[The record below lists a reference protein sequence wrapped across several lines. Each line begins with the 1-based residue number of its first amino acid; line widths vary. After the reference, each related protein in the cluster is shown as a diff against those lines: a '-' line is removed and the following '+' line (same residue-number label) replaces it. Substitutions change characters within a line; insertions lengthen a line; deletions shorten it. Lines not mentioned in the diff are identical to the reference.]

1 MQSIFGGGELLTSD
15 LTFCMKG
22 RECNNTPSQQNI
34 CCSLSIPSFV
44 FIYYYFIY
52 VSREILTKGTKKP
65 RMFVF
70 IYVCG
75 VCVSVYVC
83 IIYIWVCGDRFCM
96 ALVAGLF
103 VLLLHSGCCTVGLH
117 CCWHGIRGKFCDGIT
132 WIVCALQH
140 TSLSIYSMILAPSEF
155 GRVLWKDVVG
165 FPTLWRWA

>member
-1 MQSIFGGGELLTSD
+1 MKMKTNNNHVESVKVLQGKISLRTQQLLFIVIYIAIDSTIMVESLSRYATNLLASLFLRMQSIFGGGESLTSD

-52 VSREILTKGTKKP
+52 VSREILMKGTKKP

-83 IIYIWVCGDRFCM
+83 IIYI
-96 ALVAGLF
+96 
-103 VLLLHSGCCTVGLH
+103 
-117 CCWHGIRGKFCDGIT
+117 
-132 WIVCALQH
+132 
-140 TSLSIYSMILAPSEF
+140 
-155 GRVLWKDVVG
+155 
-165 FPTLWRWA
+165 